1 MKEKFDIAT
10 FPAPDAEEL
19 DFIRQCL
26 PETEGLDRFL
36 ERCTIYGKFLY
47 TTNETMNLTR
57 IPPSDFWSKHVCDAV
72 SILRELPD
80 LCGGGALCDLGCG
93 AGIPSVI
100 LAALLMI
107 MGIAGIFISAKPYY
121 LRDYFR
127 YLCRKKVIRILS
139 AVYFILTG
147 ISALIVFILTFIK

>member
-1 MKEKFDIAT
+1 MKEKFDINA

-26 PETEGLDRFL
+26 PDGEGLDRFL
-36 ERCTIYGKFLY
+36 ERCTTYGKFLY

-80 LCGGGALCDLGCG
+80 LCGGGVPFPAGRGVLLCGGVLPRGG
-93 AGIPSVI
+93 FLPRRG
-100 LAALLMI
+100 
-107 MGIAGIFISAKPYY
+107 
-121 LRDYFR
+121 
-127 YLCRKKVIRILS
+127 
-139 AVYFILTG
+139 
-147 ISALIVFILTFIK
+147 